1 MLLINHRIPHVPLE
15 FYECRFLLEM
25 KGNHTHFSEG
35 ARRRP
40 IKLRH
45 TSITWIGRPTRERN
59 RQYKDWDTIQWQVGL
74 ENSPHEE
81 REGRWAQWGGRPT
94 VRPPWSA
101 DRPMGPTAFR
111 LHVAVP
117 YWSLMSVQGGIC
129 PFPGWG
135 EGGSPL
141 YIWGEGLHSQPWRR
155 WKISIITTSYTR
167 KSLKM

>member
-35 ARRRP
+35 TRRRP
-40 IKLRH
+40 IKLPH
-45 TSITWIGRPTRERN
+45 EHHM
-59 RQYKDWDTIQWQVGL
+59 DWKAHQRKEPTIQRPRHNPMTSGSGEQPTGRKGRSVGPV
-74 ENSPHEE
+74 E
-81 REGRWAQWGGRPT
+81 
-94 VRPPWSA
+94 WSA